1 MPQTFYL
8 KKGFNIPLVG
18 RALLEEHEISQPNS
32 FAVKPSDFK
41 GGVQPK
47 LLVSVGENVKAGDPL
62 FFDKVREEVLFV
74 APVSGEISEIIRG
87 ERRKIIEIRI
97 LADKEIEY
105 KTFKKYTK
113 TEINN
118 LTRAEAIA
126 ALTVGGIWPSF
137 IQRPFG
143 VLANPSDEPSA
154 IYISAFDSNPCAP
167 DMAYLLRGKE
177 GVFQL
182 GIAILSK
189 LAKGNIHVNLDA
201 SEIPSVFSGLEQ
213 VNINK
218 FSGPHPAGNVG
229 VQIHHIKPIGKNDK
243 VWTIDPLSV
252 ARTGT
257 LFMEGIYD
265 ASKLIAITGSEIIHP
280 HYVKTYSGA
289 CLDKLVVENFKKTN
303 ARFISGNVLSGEH
316 VGVRGYLGHFHNQIS
331 VIPEGDEEGVLGWM
345 LPSFEKLSFHKAFG
359 LFSFLI
365 PKKEKVLDTN
375 TNGEQ
380 RNFTISGAF
389 EKILPMDILPTYLF
403 KSIISNDYDE
413 MEALGIYEVIEEDVA
428 LCEYIDVSKND
439 IQAIV
444 REGIELIRNS

>member
-1 MPQTFYL
+1 M
-8 KKGFNIPLVG
+8 V
-18 RALLEEHEISQPNS
+18 H
-32 FAVKPSDFK
+32 
-41 GGVQPK
+41 
-47 LLVSVGENVKAGDPL
+47 KA
-62 FFDKVREEVLFV
+62 
-74 APVSGEISEIIRG
+74 
-87 ERRKIIEIRI
+87 
-97 LADKEIEY
+97 
-105 KTFKKYTK
+105 FKKHTK
-113 TEINN
+113 TQINN
-118 LTRAEAIA
+118 LTRAETIA
-126 ALTVGGIWPSF
+126 ALTAGGIWPSF

-182 GIAILSK
+182 GIAILRK

-252 ARTGT
+252 ARIGT

-289 CLDKLVVENFKKTN
+289 CLDKLVADNFKKTN

-316 VGVRGYLGHFHNQIS
+316 VGVRGYLGHFHNQIA
-331 VIPEGDEEGVLGWM
+331 VIPEGDEEEFLGWM
-345 LPSFEKLSFHKAFG
+345 LPSFEEVKFSQSFWFVFFFNPQK
-359 LFSFLI
+359 
-365 PKKEKVLDTN
+365 
-375 TNGEQ
+375 
-380 RNFTISGAF
+380 
-389 EKILPMDILPTYLF
+389 
-403 KSIISNDYDE
+403 
-413 MEALGIYEVIEEDVA
+413 
-428 LCEYIDVSKND
+428 
-439 IQAIV
+439 
-444 REGIELIRNS
+444 REGIRYQYQW